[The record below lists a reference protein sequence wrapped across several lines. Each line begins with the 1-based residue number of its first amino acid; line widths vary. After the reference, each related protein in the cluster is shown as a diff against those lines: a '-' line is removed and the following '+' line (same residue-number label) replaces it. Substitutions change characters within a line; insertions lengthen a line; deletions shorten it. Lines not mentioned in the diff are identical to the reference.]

1 MPCKRGR
8 TRGEIAMA
16 RETGARERPGDR
28 VKAARRL
35 TPAGAVIAAAMAIAP
50 QAHAG
55 VPHTVQPG
63 ETLWS
68 VATANGVSVE
78 AVAGFNG
85 LSADT
90 YITVGQ
96 TIQVPSVAA
105 GEAAPAAGVAPTGT
119 VTESSSLTTPAPG
132 LGLIPS
138 PWGDLQLAP
147 GAADA
152 WNAMRAESLAVYGVD
167 LYPLGPASAF
177 RTYEQQ
183 AELYELFLAGQGEP
197 ADPPGASSHELGT
210 AVDVA
215 TPEMRDV
222 IDQIGASYGWAKV
235 EAPTEWWHVNYV
247 GG

>member
-1 MPCKRGR
+1 MN
-8 TRGEIAMA
+8 AS
-16 RETGARERPGDR
+16 
-28 VKAARRL
+28 RRL
-35 TPAGAVIAAAMAIAP
+35 ALAGGAVAAAMLMASPAEASIP
-50 QAHAG
+50 HA
-55 VPHTVQPG
+55 VQPG

-68 VATANGVSVE
+68 IATANGISVE

-85 LSADT
+85 LPADT
-90 YITVGQ
+90 YVTAGQ
-96 TIQVPSVAA
+96 TIQVPTVAD
-105 GEAAPAAGVAPTGT
+105 GEAAPATGVAPATAAP
-119 VTESSSLTTPAPG
+119 SSLTTPTPG

-138 PWGDLQLAP
+138 PWGDLQLSPA
-147 GAADA
+147 AADA
-152 WNAMRAESLAVYGVD
+152 WNAMRSESLAVYGVD
-167 LYPLGPASAF
+167 LYPSGPVSGY

-183 AELYELFLAGQGEP
+183 AELYGLFLAGQGEP

-210 AVDVA
+210 AVDLA

>member
-1 MPCKRGR
+1 VNAPRF
-8 TRGEIAMA
+8 AF
-16 RETGARERPGDR
+16 
-28 VKAARRL
+28 
-35 TPAGAVIAAAMAIAP
+35 AGGVIAAAVVVASPA
-50 QAHAG
+50 QAS

-68 VATANGVSVE
+68 IATANGISVE

-85 LSADT
+85 LPADT
-90 YITVGQ
+90 YVTVGQ

-105 GEAAPAAGVAPTGT
+105 GEAAPAAGVAPAAA
-119 VTESSSLTTPAPG
+119 EPSSLTTPAPG

-147 GAADA
+147 AAADA